1 MILDDEFS
9 FSSSQLWELAIIEK
23 VSGKVLINTR
33 VDHGSNWN
41 HKSPQRIRIVE
52 VLSLVQAAKL
62 LQPSPKGTIDLVAS
76 GIAQRLRDAGIN
88 PDIIFLVWHFR
99 PDDLRILRKFLESH
113 GQRGILPTD
122 ENCMMMPKWIR
133 QNLPRIS
140 GNKLFPVALEVFLSL
155 FYPHHDL
162 VGLNHRALID
172 CLQTRLI
179 VLLFEW
185 LCRSVKDRGQQ
196 WFTQQNSQ
204 RSILDFFPKANVE
217 SIESDNV
224 IQDAEWIQSERQRRR

>member
-9 FSSSQLWELAIIEK
+9 FSSSQLWEFAIIEK

-52 VLSLVQAAKL
+52 VLNLVQAAKL
-62 LQPSPKGTIDLVAS
+62 LQPSPKGTIDLVPS
-76 GIAQRLRDAGIN
+76 EIAQRLRDAGIN

-122 ENCMMMPKWIR
+122 ENCVMMPKWIR

-140 GNKLFPVALEVFLSL
+140 GNKFFPVALEVFFSL

-172 CLQTRLI
+172 CLQTTH
-179 VLLFEW
+179 
-185 LCRSVKDRGQQ
+185 CSSV
-196 WFTQQNSQ
+196 
-204 RSILDFFPKANVE
+204 
-217 SIESDNV
+217 
-224 IQDAEWIQSERQRRR
+224 